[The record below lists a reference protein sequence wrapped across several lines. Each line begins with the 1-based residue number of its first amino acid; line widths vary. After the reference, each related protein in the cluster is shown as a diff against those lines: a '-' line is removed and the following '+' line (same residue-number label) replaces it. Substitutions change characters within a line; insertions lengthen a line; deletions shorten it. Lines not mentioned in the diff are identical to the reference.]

1 MRPTFSLLTAVALL
15 AVPLVAGA
23 ETLVEVGHNRLEP
36 AAITIKSGDTVTFV
50 NKDQMP
56 GGHTIVADDGTFSSP
71 PPGAALCPSTVAKRL
86 EKELRRRLGDVGVV
100 HRVLGVAAS
109 ESS

>member
-50 NKDQMP
+50 NKDQTSVSRFATP
-56 GGHTIVADDGTFSSP
+56 HGVD
-71 PPGAALCPSTVAKRL
+71 
-86 EKELRRRLGDVGVV
+86 LRRPRT
-100 HRVLGVAAS
+100 
-109 ESS
+109 